1 MAEAK
6 ECGLMPSSPR
16 GWLNLAISVRDRHE
30 RPHSPR
36 YEYAGYGDR
45 RTSDIRET
53 GISVLM
59 LAERASHSVCG
70 NGVGYELMEDFYL
83 REASWFSFT
92 KPEQRIISKTARVF
106 ARALREKGFLP
117 DERKVPREE

>member
-1 MAEAK
+1 
-6 ECGLMPSSPR
+6 MPSSPR

-70 NGVGYELMEDFYL
+70 NGVGYDLLIRFFVHEE
-83 REASWFSFT
+83 SWFALTSV
-92 KPEQRIISKTARVF
+92 EQAILSKTARAF
-106 ARALREKGFLP
+106 AKALREEGFLP
-117 DERKVPREE
+117 DERTPAGDE